1 MCALTAVYFCFSKE
15 RLVICQLQEGSSAKF
30 RVREARE
37 HTRTLVHV
45 PLSEIM
51 AFSNLEG
58 VFKLAQRPVHT
69 ISNRKEEDTELKAD
83 SKGALLFVKD
93 CADCHASLSEK
104 AAKVLLEDCTN
115 LVLDVKSTLISGLL
129 EFVSCK
135 KVVLNLLD
143 GGQVRKKKGQIEF
156 KSLIL
161 YFSFFKLESTAEMF
175 EEGQGWGEVG
185 IERGR
190 VRIPLSSSKSM
201 TFSLTLGLAVP
212 FKNCHN
218 FPCFRVFFDLTV
230 QQTQILMSTKMCDI
244 HTIQSLLSILQCP
257 CFIICSN

>member
-1 MCALTAVYFCFSKE
+1 M
-15 RLVICQLQEGSSAKF
+15 
-30 RVREARE
+30 REARE
-37 HTRTLVHV
+37 HTGARST
-45 PLSEIM
+45 SEIM

-69 ISNRKEEDTELKAD
+69 ISNRKEEDIELKAD

-143 GGQVRKKKGQIEF
+143 GGQVRKKGQIEF

-161 YFSFFKLESTAEMF
+161 YFSFLQTRNLTTKCLGMVR
-175 EEGQGWGEVG
+175 GGVRWGLKWAGFV
-185 IERGR
+185 
-190 VRIPLSSSKSM
+190 
-201 TFSLTLGLAVP
+201 
-212 FKNCHN
+212 
-218 FPCFRVFFDLTV
+218 
-230 QQTQILMSTKMCDI
+230 
-244 HTIQSLLSILQCP
+244 LL
-257 CFIICSN
+257 

>member
-37 HTRTLVHV
+37 HTGARST
-45 PLSEIM
+45 SEIM

-69 ISNRKEEDTELKAD
+69 ISNRKEEDIELKAD

-156 KSLIL
+156 KSLML

-212 FKNCHN
+212 FTNCHN

-244 HTIQSLLSILQCP
+244 HTIQSLLSILRCP

>member
-1 MCALTAVYFCFSKE
+1 M
-15 RLVICQLQEGSSAKF
+15 
-30 RVREARE
+30 REARE
-37 HTRTLVHV
+37 HTYTGARST
-45 PLSEIM
+45 SEIM

-69 ISNRKEEDTELKAD
+69 ISNRKEQDIELKAD

-143 GGQVRKKKGQIEF
+143 GGQVRKKKGHIEF

-161 YFSFFKLESTAEMF
+161 YFSFLQTRKYCRNV
-175 EEGQGWGEVG
+175 WGGSGVG
-185 IERGR
+185 
-190 VRIPLSSSKSM
+190 
-201 TFSLTLGLAVP
+201 
-212 FKNCHN
+212 
-218 FPCFRVFFDLTV
+218 
-230 QQTQILMSTKMCDI
+230 
-244 HTIQSLLSILQCP
+244 
-257 CFIICSN
+257 

>member
-1 MCALTAVYFCFSKE
+1 MCAVYFCFSKE
-15 RLVICQLQEGSSAKF
+15 RLVIGQPQEGSSAKF

-37 HTRTLVHV
+37 HTYTGARST
-45 PLSEIM
+45 SEIM

-69 ISNRKEEDTELKAD
+69 ISNRKEEDIELKAD

-143 GGQVRKKKGQIEF
+143 GGQVRKKKGHIEF

-161 YFSFFKLESTAEMF
+161 YFSFLQTRKYCRNV
-175 EEGQGWGEVG
+175 WGGSGVG
-185 IERGR
+185 
-190 VRIPLSSSKSM
+190 
-201 TFSLTLGLAVP
+201 
-212 FKNCHN
+212 
-218 FPCFRVFFDLTV
+218 
-230 QQTQILMSTKMCDI
+230 
-244 HTIQSLLSILQCP
+244 
-257 CFIICSN
+257 